1 MNWDKFDLHI
11 ENLVPGVVTLS
22 LALHLVSRSQVL
34 GTASASPFDDVF
46 VAGATFI
53 AAAYLVGIVAVA
65 VSRFMI
71 DPVSEWLPRPLLLR
85 LHYPERFRTKKRPE
99 INDAYRK
106 AIHDAQAAENDK
118 KWNEVRKR
126 RERGRLIRTAM
137 IPLLI
142 VPWIIFSGSPI
153 AYIVGAEII
162 AYLFILVLYAYIEV
176 TIFQECI
183 L

>member
-1 MNWDKFDLHI
+1 MNWEKFDLHI

-22 LALHLVSRSQVL
+22 LSLHLARSQVL
-34 GTASASPFDDVF
+34 GTVGASPLDDEF
-46 VAGATFI
+46 IAGTTFI

-65 VSRFMI
+65 VSRLMI
-71 DPVSEWLPRPLLLR
+71 DPISEWLPRPLLLR
-85 LHYPERFRTKKRPE
+85 LHYPEKFQNMNRRG

-106 AIHDAQAAENDK
+106 AIHDAQAVGIDK

-137 IPLLI
+137 VPLLLI
-142 VPWIIFSGSPI
+142 PWIIFSDSG
-153 AYIVGAEII
+153 I
-162 AYLFILVLYAYIEV
+162 AYLIGAESIAYVFILVLYAYIEI

>member
-11 ENLVPGVVTLS
+11 ENLAPGVVTLS
-22 LALHLVSRSQVL
+22 LALHLVFRCQVL
-34 GTASASPFDDVF
+34 GTAVASPFDEAF
-46 VAGATFI
+46 VTGATFI
-53 AAAYLVGIVAVA
+53 AAAYLVGIIAVA

-85 LHYPERFRTKKRPE
+85 WHYPEQFQDKKRRE
-99 INDAYRK
+99 INDTYRK
-106 AIHDAQAAENDK
+106 AIHDAQGAENDN

-137 IPLLI
+137 VPLL
-142 VPWIIFSGSPI
+142 VLPWIILSDSPI
-153 AYIVGAEII
+153 CYVGVAEII